1 MGKTIQVDLTKES
14 MRRWFK
20 WNRNVGELLERAA
33 PETETGFLLVM
44 SVHGQHG
51 MMTLLDNMK

>member
-44 SVHGQHG
+44 SVHGH
-51 MMTLLDNMK
+51 DK